1 MNNEIPPKTRNKDS
15 LFRRVGVNGNDSN
28 IFVQESRQASTS
40 VMQKP
45 GLAGTRL
52 EWRASACHPG
62 YPSIFV
68 ILATPPLV
76 ILSAAKDLTRWA
88 EILRC
93 AQDDIALPDYN
104 T

>member
-1 MNNEIPPKTRNKDS
+1 MNNEIPPKRE
-15 LFRRVGVNGNDSN
+15 FRVLYFVGMGIAGNDSN

-62 YPSIFV
+62 YPSMFV